1 MRTRGKVAVWAGGVL
16 AAVVVAGVVWGPG
29 LYADWQNRN
38 AEAAPVLDA
47 SGDALAEPTSLD
59 GTWTAQPGSFAGYR
73 VDEVLRGNHAT
84 VTGRTEQVEASV
96 TLDGGALTEAT
107 VTVDMTSVHT
117 DQPPRDLYFR
127 TSALATDQFP
137 TATFTLT
144 QPATLDAG
152 ATVVDLTGDLA
163 IHGVT
168 RPVTVEAEIG
178 QQGDDAVQV
187 VGSVP
192 LTFADYDVAAPSLGF
207 VEVEH
212 TGSVEFSLLL
222 APAG

>member
-1 MRTRGKVAVWAGGVL
+1 VRTRGKVAIGAGAVL
-16 AAVVVAGVVWGPG
+16 AVVVVAGAVWGPG
-29 LYADWQNRN
+29 LYADWQNGS

-47 SGDALAEPTSLD
+47 GGDALADPTTLD

-84 VTGRTEQVEASV
+84 VTGRTEKVEASL

-107 VTVDMTSVHT
+107 VTVDMASVHT

-127 TSALATDQFP
+127 ASALATDQFP

-144 QPATLDAG
+144 APAPLRIG
-152 ATVVDLTGDLA
+152 ATAVDLTGDLA

-168 RPVTVEAEIG
+168 RPVTVEARIG
-178 QQGDDAVQV
+178 QEGDAAVQV

-192 LTFADYDVAAPSLGF
+192 LTFADYDVTAPSLGF